1 MYRTSKLVTNFRIPG
16 FSVLIC
22 LKNNIGSIELHTKKF
37 LDLYLNESLGKVFK
51 ISIQKKYL
59 SSTIDT
65 KLLISYKYKII
76 LFGLPVLLLRKI
88 MILQLSQLWTFMVHV
103 NICRYSLHFLPS
115 GFSFC
120 CSYRLATPSK
130 LVIIYF
136 LNY

>member
-22 LKNNIGSIELHTKKF
+22 LKNNIGSIELHKKKF
-37 LDLYLNESLGKVFK
+37 VDLYLNESLGKVFK
-51 ISIQKKYL
+51 ISIQKNL

-76 LFGLPVLLLRKI
+76 LFRLPVLLLRKI
-88 MILQLSQLWTFMVHV
+88 MILQLSKVWIFMVHV
-103 NICRYSLHFLPS
+103 NICCYSLHFLPS

-120 CSYRLATPSK
+120 CSCRLATPFK